1 MLRVES
7 VEKGGLAERLGLR
20 PGDRLL
26 AVNGEPVRDELD
38 FQFYASDEVV
48 ELRVARDGTV
58 LQLVA
63 EREFGES
70 WGLRFEETRYRSC
83 GNKCVFCFI
92 DQNPAGLRPSLYF
105 KDEDYR
111 LSFLHGNYVTL
122 TNVGPRDLDRIIRQH
137 LSPLYVSVHA
147 TDPEVRKRLLG
158 IDHDDR
164 LLEKIETLVEGG
176 IEIHAQIVLIPG
188 YNDEAVLD
196 QTLDTL
202 WQYAPAVASV
212 AVVPVGLTKHRAG
225 LPPLRAVDGGV
236 AERAVVQLEERAGT
250 CRRELGKHWI
260 YLADEFYLKAGREVP
275 PAERYDDFP
284 QIENGVGMMRAF
296 LDAFQAEREQ
306 YPENL
311 GRTVR
316 VVLLTGRL
324 AAPQLRK
331 FVVPYLRAI
340 RGLDVS
346 VVPVRNE
353 FFGESV
359 TVSGLLVGRDLAS
372 ALDQVRGRPD
382 WVLLPANT
390 LNPDGVFLDDLR
402 PEDLERRFGV
412 RVLPLDD
419 SFLPFFEKIEE
430 E

>member
-1 MLRVES
+1 
-7 VEKGGLAERLGLR
+7 
-20 PGDRLL
+20 
-26 AVNGEPVRDELD
+26 
-38 FQFYASDEVV
+38 
-48 ELRVARDGTV
+48 
-58 LQLVA
+58 
-63 EREFGES
+63 
-70 WGLRFEETRYRSC
+70 
-83 GNKCVFCFI
+83 
-92 DQNPAGLRPSLYF
+92 
-105 KDEDYR
+105 
-111 LSFLHGNYVTL
+111 
-122 TNVGPRDLDRIIRQH
+122 
-137 LSPLYVSVHA
+137 
-147 TDPEVRKRLLG
+147 
-158 IDHDDR
+158 
-164 LLEKIETLVEGG
+164 
-176 IEIHAQIVLIPG
+176 LIPG
-188 YNDEAVLD
+188 YNDETVLD

-202 WQYAPAVASV
+202 WRYAPAVASV

-225 LPPLRAVDGGV
+225 LPPLRAVDGRV
-236 AERAVVQLEERAGT
+236 AEGVVVQLEERAGV
-250 CRRELGKHWI
+250 CRRKLGKHWI

-296 LDAFQAEREQ
+296 LDSFQAEREQ

-331 FVVPYLRAI
+331 FVVPYLRAV

-372 ALDQVRGRPD
+372 ALDQVRDLPD